1 MYRGDNQHQAPLLP
15 ELPALWVRLHG
26 GRELQSVAH
35 RDQRSSS
42 LRTVS
47 SLHFGI
53 LFFSASHSSRHLL
66 IPKLFKL
73 LIFSSRL
80 HLYFFQCLFTI

>member
-35 RDQRSSS
+35 RDQRSSG

-47 SLHFGI
+47 SLPFGI
-53 LFFSASHSSRHLL
+53 LFFFCITQQPPSVN
-66 IPKLFKL
+66 PKAF
-73 LIFSSRL
+73 
-80 HLYFFQCLFTI
+80 

>member
-26 GRELQSVAH
+26 GREFQSVAH

-53 LFFSASHSSRHLL
+53 LFFSASHSSRRHLL
-66 IPKLFKL
+66 SPKL
-73 LIFSSRL
+73 LIFSSRP
-80 HLYFFQCLFTI
+80 HLDFFRLLFTI

>member
-47 SLHFGI
+47 SLHSVI
-53 LFFSASHSSRHLL
+53 LFFFFSVTQQPPSVN
-66 IPKLFKL
+66 PKAF
-73 LIFSSRL
+73 
-80 HLYFFQCLFTI
+80 